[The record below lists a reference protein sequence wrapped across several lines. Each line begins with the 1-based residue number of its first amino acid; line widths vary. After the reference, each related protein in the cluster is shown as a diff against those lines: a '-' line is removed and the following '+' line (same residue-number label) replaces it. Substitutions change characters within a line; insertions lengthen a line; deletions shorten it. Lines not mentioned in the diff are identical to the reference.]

1 MLSKK
6 TILPLIL
13 LFAITTVF
21 IGAETYYYISKKQE
35 NLLNSIYKTTH
46 LNIINTT
53 ENLIKDKLN
62 TTLAIALSLAKDNS
76 LHKIMQEKD
85 YDKLD
90 YTQISAEIKENS
102 KYKKVWIQIVDKEG
116 SSKYRSWTDK
126 KGDNILFRNDLKS
139 TFKNQ
144 KISTSISVALF
155 NLTLKARTPIFD
167 ENKNFLGALEVITH
181 FDSIAEDL
189 KRNSVDSLVVT
200 DKKYKDVLKY
210 PINNTFINDY
220 YIANANAN
228 LELIDY
234 VKSKNIERYINI
246 SDYII
251 ENNYLISKY
260 NLYNK
265 DDEKLAYILNFVKIK
280 DIDLQIVKSFKIQM
294 IMISVIAFII
304 LFFTFLIYIYSKYL
318 KELKIQENKKQS
330 ILDSQSNMIII
341 TNGKEMIDANK
352 KLCEFFVDTNN
363 LQEFKEKYTCICKK
377 FIDMENDLYIIEKD
391 YDGKTWAEFVLDNE
405 NENFRVAMKNENDE
419 IKHFSVKA
427 SKSDLEDYM
436 IATFSDITQEIN
448 KIEQDKEKDRL
459 LFQQSKIAAIA
470 DTIKNIAHQW
480 RQPLSV
486 ITTVAT
492 GMKLQKEFNSLDDE
506 SFNSAIDNITNSAF
520 YLSDTIEDFRN
531 FFRTDKNVTTFNINH
546 AFEKVFKLTNAQ
558 FKNHEIIFIK
568 NIEEFNLY
576 GFENEFIQVLI
587 NVLNNAK
594 DALENKE
601 NPKLIFISAYKNEE
615 LATIKIADNAGGID
629 EKIIDKVC
637 EPYFTTK
644 HQSKGTGIGLYM
656 TEEII
661 VKHMHGNLL
670 IKNIDIT
677 YENKNYKGA
686 EITIELSLNQTI

>member
-6 TILPLIL
+6 NILPLIL

-21 IGAETYYYISKKQE
+21 IGAETYYYILKKQE

-62 TTLAIALSLAKDNS
+62 TTLAIALSLAKNDS
-76 LHKIMQEKD
+76 LHQIMKDKD

-102 KYKKVWIQIVDKEG
+102 KYKKVWFQIVDKEG

-126 KGDNILFRNDLKS
+126 KGDNILFRKDLNS

-144 KISTSISVALF
+144 KVSTSISVGLF

-167 ENKNFLGALEVITH
+167 NNKNFLGALEVITH

-220 YIANANAN
+220 YVANANAN

-234 VKSKNIERYINI
+234 IKSNNVEKYINI

-251 ENNYLISKY
+251 EGNYLISKY
-260 NLYNK
+260 NLYNN
-265 DDEKLAYILNFVKIK
+265 DDENLAYILNFVKIK

-294 IMISVIAFII
+294 VMISVIAFII

-486 ITTVAT
+486 ISTIAS
-492 GMKLQKEFNSLDDE
+492 GMQIQKQM
-506 SFNSAIDNITNSAF
+506 NI
-520 YLSDTIEDFRN
+520 LSD
-531 FFRTDKNVTTFNINH
+531 
-546 AFEKVFKLTNAQ
+546 
-558 FKNHEIIFIK
+558 
-568 NIEEFNLY
+568 EEFNNSCNSIINNTKKLSITIENFTNFFDKNNNISNFSLNEAINEVLSFFDSI
-576 GFENEFIQVLI
+576 FEKNNIKYNFTHDNDIILTCNKNDFSQAFLNILDNSIYALI
-587 NVLNNAK
+587 
-594 DALENKE
+594 ENKDE
-601 NPKLIFISAYKNEE
+601 NDRFILIDFSNNI
-615 LATIKIADNAGGID
+615 LQIKDTANGID
-629 EKIIDKVC
+629 ETILSKIL

-644 HQSKGTGIGLYM
+644 HQAFGVGLGLYVVQ
-656 TEEII
+656 EFF
-661 VKHMHGNLL
+661 VKTLGFKID
-670 IKNIDIT
+670 IKNVSFEH
-677 YENKNYKGA
+677 ENKEYNGINFIIYF
-686 EITIELSLNQTI
+686 N

>member
-21 IGAETYYYISKKQE
+21 IGAETYYYILKKQE

-62 TTLAIALSLAKDNS
+62 TTLAIALSLAKNDS

-220 YIANANAN
+220 YIANANVN

-234 VKSKNIERYINI
+234 VKSKNIEKYINI

-486 ITTVAT
+486 ISTIAS
-492 GMKLQKEFNSLDDE
+492 GMQIQKQM
-506 SFNSAIDNITNSAF
+506 NI
-520 YLSDTIEDFRN
+520 LSD
-531 FFRTDKNVTTFNINH
+531 
-546 AFEKVFKLTNAQ
+546 
-558 FKNHEIIFIK
+558 
-568 NIEEFNLY
+568 EEFNNSCNSIINNTKKLSITIENFTNFFDKSNNISNFSLNEAINEVLSFFDSI
-576 GFENEFIQVLI
+576 FEKNNIKYNFTHDNDIILTCNKNDFSQAFLNILDNSIYALI
-587 NVLNNAK
+587 
-594 DALENKE
+594 ENKDE
-601 NPKLIFISAYKNEE
+601 NDRFILIDFSNNI
-615 LATIKIADNAGGID
+615 LQIKDTANGID
-629 EKIIDKVC
+629 ETILSKIL

-644 HQSKGTGIGLYM
+644 HQAFGVGLGLYVVQ
-656 TEEII
+656 EFF
-661 VKHMHGNLL
+661 VKTLGFKID
-670 IKNIDIT
+670 IKNVSFEH
-677 YENKNYKGA
+677 ENKEYNGINFIIYF
-686 EITIELSLNQTI
+686 N

>member
-21 IGAETYYYISKKQE
+21 IGAETYYYILKKQE

-62 TTLAIALSLAKDNS
+62 TTLAIALSLAKNDS
-76 LHKIMQEKD
+76 LHQIMKDKD

-260 NLYNK
+260 NLHNK
-265 DDEKLAYILNFVKIK
+265 DDESLAYILNFVKIK

-294 IMISVIAFII
+294 VMISVIAFII

-486 ITTVAT
+486 ISTIAS
-492 GMKLQKEFNSLDDE
+492 GMQIQKQM
-506 SFNSAIDNITNSAF
+506 NI
-520 YLSDTIEDFRN
+520 LSD
-531 FFRTDKNVTTFNINH
+531 
-546 AFEKVFKLTNAQ
+546 
-558 FKNHEIIFIK
+558 
-568 NIEEFNLY
+568 EEFNNSCNSIINNTKKLSITIENFTNFFDKNNNISNFSLNEAINEVLSFFDSI
-576 GFENEFIQVLI
+576 FEKNNIKYNFTHDNDIILTCNKNDFSQAFLNILDNSIYALI
-587 NVLNNAK
+587 
-594 DALENKE
+594 ENKDE
-601 NPKLIFISAYKNEE
+601 NDRFILIDFSNNI
-615 LATIKIADNAGGID
+615 LQIKDTANGID
-629 EKIIDKVC
+629 ETILSKIL

-644 HQSKGTGIGLYM
+644 HQAFGVGLGLYVVQ
-656 TEEII
+656 EFF
-661 VKHMHGNLL
+661 VKTLGFKID
-670 IKNIDIT
+670 IKNVSFEH
-677 YENKNYKGA
+677 ENKEYNGINFIIYF
-686 EITIELSLNQTI
+686 N

>member
-6 TILPLIL
+6 NILPLIL

-21 IGAETYYYISKKQE
+21 IGAETYYYILKKQE

-62 TTLAIALSLAKDNS
+62 TTLAIALSLAKNDS
-76 LHKIMQEKD
+76 LHQIMKDKD

-102 KYKKVWIQIVDKEG
+102 KYKKVWFQIVDKEG

-126 KGDNILFRNDLKS
+126 KGDNILFRKDLNS

-144 KISTSISVALF
+144 KVSTSISVGLF

-167 ENKNFLGALEVITH
+167 NNKNFLGALEVITH

-220 YIANANAN
+220 YVANANAN

-234 VKSKNIERYINI
+234 IKSNNVEKYINI

-251 ENNYLISKY
+251 EGNYLISKY

-265 DDEKLAYILNFVKIK
+265 DDENLAYILNFVKIK

-294 IMISVIAFII
+294 VMISVIAFII

-377 FIDMENDLYIIEKD
+377 
-391 YDGKTWAEFVLDNE
+391 
-405 NENFRVAMKNENDE
+405 
-419 IKHFSVKA
+419 S
-427 SKSDLEDYM
+427 
-436 IATFSDITQEIN
+436 IN
-448 KIEQDKEKDRL
+448 K
-459 LFQQSKIAAIA
+459 
-470 DTIKNIAHQW
+470 
-480 RQPLSV
+480 
-486 ITTVAT
+486 
-492 GMKLQKEFNSLDDE
+492 
-506 SFNSAIDNITNSAF
+506 
-520 YLSDTIEDFRN
+520 
-531 FFRTDKNVTTFNINH
+531 
-546 AFEKVFKLTNAQ
+546 
-558 FKNHEIIFIK
+558 
-568 NIEEFNLY
+568 
-576 GFENEFIQVLI
+576 
-587 NVLNNAK
+587 
-594 DALENKE
+594 
-601 NPKLIFISAYKNEE
+601 
-615 LATIKIADNAGGID
+615 
-629 EKIIDKVC
+629 
-637 EPYFTTK
+637 
-644 HQSKGTGIGLYM
+644 
-656 TEEII
+656 
-661 VKHMHGNLL
+661 
-670 IKNIDIT
+670 
-677 YENKNYKGA
+677 
-686 EITIELSLNQTI
+686 

>member
-6 TILPLIL
+6 NILPLIL

-21 IGAETYYYISKKQE
+21 IGAETYYYILKKQE

-62 TTLAIALSLAKDNS
+62 TTLAIALSLAKNDS
-76 LHKIMQEKD
+76 LHQIMKDKD

-102 KYKKVWIQIVDKEG
+102 KYKKVWFQIVDKEG

-126 KGDNILFRNDLKS
+126 KGDNILFRKDLNS

-144 KISTSISVALF
+144 KVSTSISVGLF

-167 ENKNFLGALEVITH
+167 NNKNFLGALEVITH

-220 YIANANAN
+220 YVANANAN

-234 VKSKNIERYINI
+234 VKSNNVEKYINI

-251 ENNYLISKY
+251 EGNYLISKY

-265 DDEKLAYILNFVKIK
+265 DDENLAYILNFVKIK

-294 IMISVIAFII
+294 VMISVIAFII

-427 SKSDLEDYM
+427 SKSDFEDYI

-486 ITTVAT
+486 ISTIAS
-492 GMKLQKEFNSLDDE
+492 GMQIQKQM
-506 SFNSAIDNITNSAF
+506 NI
-520 YLSDTIEDFRN
+520 LSD
-531 FFRTDKNVTTFNINH
+531 
-546 AFEKVFKLTNAQ
+546 
-558 FKNHEIIFIK
+558 
-568 NIEEFNLY
+568 EEFNNSCNSIINNTKKLSITIENFTNFFDKSNNISNFSLNEAINEVLSFFDSI
-576 GFENEFIQVLI
+576 FEKNNIKYNFTHDNDIILTCNKNDFSQAFLNILDNSIYALI
-587 NVLNNAK
+587 
-594 DALENKE
+594 ENKDE
-601 NPKLIFISAYKNEE
+601 NDRFILIDFSNNI
-615 LATIKIADNAGGID
+615 LQIKDTANGID
-629 EKIIDKVC
+629 ETILSKIL

-644 HQSKGTGIGLYM
+644 HQAFGVGLGLYVVQ
-656 TEEII
+656 EFF
-661 VKHMHGNLL
+661 VKTLGFKID
-670 IKNIDIT
+670 IKNVSFEH
-677 YENKNYKGA
+677 ENKEYNGINFIIYF
-686 EITIELSLNQTI
+686 N

>member
-6 TILPLIL
+6 NILPLIL

-21 IGAETYYYISKKQE
+21 IGAETYYYILKKQE

-62 TTLAIALSLAKDNS
+62 TTLAIALSLAKNDS
-76 LHKIMQEKD
+76 LHQIMKDKD

-102 KYKKVWIQIVDKEG
+102 KYKKVWFQIVDKEG

-167 ENKNFLGALEVITH
+167 DNKNFLGALEVITH

-200 DKKYKDVLKY
+200 DKKYKDILKY

-265 DDEKLAYILNFVKIK
+265 DDENLAYILNFVKIK

-294 IMISVIAFII
+294 VMISVIAFII

-427 SKSDLEDYM
+427 SKSDLEYYM
-436 IATFSDITQEIN
+436 IATISDITQEIN

-486 ITTVAT
+486 ISTIAS
-492 GMKLQKEFNSLDDE
+492 GMQIQKQM
-506 SFNSAIDNITNSAF
+506 NI
-520 YLSDTIEDFRN
+520 LSD
-531 FFRTDKNVTTFNINH
+531 
-546 AFEKVFKLTNAQ
+546 
-558 FKNHEIIFIK
+558 
-568 NIEEFNLY
+568 EEFNNSCNSIINNTKKLSITIENFTNFFDKSNNISNFSLNEAINEVLSFFDSI
-576 GFENEFIQVLI
+576 FEKNNIKYNFTHDNDIILTCNKNDFSQSFLNILDNSIYALI
-587 NVLNNAK
+587 
-594 DALENKE
+594 ENKDE
-601 NPKLIFISAYKNEE
+601 NDRFILIDFSNNI
-615 LATIKIADNAGGID
+615 LQIKDTANGID
-629 EKIIDKVC
+629 ETILSKIL

-644 HQSKGTGIGLYM
+644 HQAFGVGLGLYVVQ
-656 TEEII
+656 EFF
-661 VKHMHGNLL
+661 VKTLGFKID
-670 IKNIDIT
+670 IKNVSFEH
-677 YENKNYKGA
+677 ENKEYNGINFIIYF
-686 EITIELSLNQTI
+686 N

>member
-6 TILPLIL
+6 NILPLIL

-21 IGAETYYYISKKQE
+21 IGAETYYYILKKQE

-62 TTLAIALSLAKDNS
+62 TTLAIALSLAKNDS
-76 LHKIMQEKD
+76 LHQIMKDKD

-167 ENKNFLGALEVITH
+167 NNRNFLGALEVITH

-220 YIANANAN
+220 YVANANAN

-234 VKSKNIERYINI
+234 VKSNNVEKYINI

-251 ENNYLISKY
+251 EGNYLISKY

-265 DDEKLAYILNFVKIK
+265 DDENLAYILNFVKIK

-294 IMISVIAFII
+294 VMISVIAFII

-352 KLCEFFVDTNN
+352 KLCEFFVDTKN

-377 FIDMENDLYIIEKD
+377 FIDMENELYVIEKD

-486 ITTVAT
+486 ISTIAS
-492 GMKLQKEFNSLDDE
+492 GMQIQKQM
-506 SFNSAIDNITNSAF
+506 NI
-520 YLSDTIEDFRN
+520 LSD
-531 FFRTDKNVTTFNINH
+531 
-546 AFEKVFKLTNAQ
+546 
-558 FKNHEIIFIK
+558 
-568 NIEEFNLY
+568 EEFNNSCNSIINNTKKLSITIENFTNFFDKSNNISNFSLNEAINEVLSFFDSI
-576 GFENEFIQVLI
+576 FEKNNIKYNFTHDNDIILPCNKNDFSQAFLNILDNSIYALI
-587 NVLNNAK
+587 
-594 DALENKE
+594 ENKDE
-601 NPKLIFISAYKNEE
+601 NDRFILIDFSNNI
-615 LATIKIADNAGGID
+615 LQIKDTANGID
-629 EKIIDKVC
+629 ETILSKIL

-644 HQSKGTGIGLYM
+644 HQAFGVGLGLYVVQ
-656 TEEII
+656 EFF
-661 VKHMHGNLL
+661 VKTLGFKID
-670 IKNIDIT
+670 IKNVSFEH
-677 YENKNYKGA
+677 ENKEYNGINFIIYF
-686 EITIELSLNQTI
+686 N

>member
-6 TILPLIL
+6 NILPLIL

-21 IGAETYYYISKKQE
+21 IGAETYYYILKKQE

-62 TTLAIALSLAKDNS
+62 TTLAIALSLAKNDS
-76 LHKIMQEKD
+76 LHQIMKDKD

-210 PINNTFINDY
+210 PINNTFINGYDV
-220 YIANANAN
+220 ANANAN

-234 VKSKNIERYINI
+234 VKSNNVEKYINI

-251 ENNYLISKY
+251 EGNYLISKY

-265 DDEKLAYILNFVKIK
+265 DDESLAYILNFVKIK

-294 IMISVIAFII
+294 VMISVIAFII

-486 ITTVAT
+486 ISTIAS
-492 GMKLQKEFNSLDDE
+492 GMQIQKQM
-506 SFNSAIDNITNSAF
+506 NI
-520 YLSDTIEDFRN
+520 LSD
-531 FFRTDKNVTTFNINH
+531 
-546 AFEKVFKLTNAQ
+546 
-558 FKNHEIIFIK
+558 
-568 NIEEFNLY
+568 EEFNNSCNSIINNTKKLSITIENFTNFFDKSNNISNFSLNEAINEVLSFFDSI
-576 GFENEFIQVLI
+576 FEKNNIKYNFTHDNDIILTCNKNDFSQAFLNILDNSIYALI
-587 NVLNNAK
+587 
-594 DALENKE
+594 ENKDE
-601 NPKLIFISAYKNEE
+601 NDRFILIDFSNNI
-615 LATIKIADNAGGID
+615 LQIKDTANGID
-629 EKIIDKVC
+629 ETLLSKIL

-644 HQSKGTGIGLYM
+644 HQAFGVGLGLYVVQ
-656 TEEII
+656 EFF
-661 VKHMHGNLL
+661 VKTLGFKID
-670 IKNIDIT
+670 IKNVSFEH
-677 YENKNYKGA
+677 ENKEYNGINFIIYF
-686 EITIELSLNQTI
+686 N